1 MVLYNF
7 EAITNPELKRITNII
22 HNSCRTITDCAYEIA
37 VLITKV
43 ENDDLYASDGFDDI
57 CDYAKRCFGF
67 EKTTT
72 YNLLQIGRF
81 FIEETENG
89 DVKTVLTHIEDKDF
103 TVSQVVKML
112 PLGIDRAKEL
122 TNDGVITSDMSC
134 RQIEKVV
141 KQNLKRLEPEIDN
154 EDDDPEELDDTDVI
168 EESTLQKIRNEIST
182 YMDGDGLFRDGIEL
196 AIKIID
202 KYLYNED
209 VT

>member
-22 HNSCRTITDCAYEIA
+22 HNSCRTMTDCAYEIA
-37 VLITKV
+37 ALITKV
-43 ENDDLYASDGFDDI
+43 ENDDLYAGDGFNDI
-57 CDYAKRCFGF
+57 CDYSKRCFGF

-72 YNLLQIGRF
+72 YNLLKIGRF

-89 DVKTVLTHIEDKDF
+89 DIKTVLTHIKDKDY
-103 TVSQVVKML
+103 TVSQVIKML

-141 KQNLKRLEPEIDN
+141 KQNLKRLEPVVDD
-154 EDDDPEELDDTDVI
+154 EDDDPEEFDDTDVI
-168 EESTLQKIRNEIST
+168 EDSTLQKIRNEIST

-202 KYLYNED
+202 KYLYMEE
-209 VT
+209 

>member
-7 EAITNPELKRITNII
+7 ETITNPELKRITNII

-43 ENDDLYASDGFDDI
+43 ENDDLYVNDGFDDI

-72 YNLLQIGRF
+72 YNFLKIGRF
-81 FIEETENG
+81 FIEETKNG
-89 DVKTVLTHIEDKDF
+89 DIKTVLTHIDDRDF

-141 KQNLKRLEPEIDN
+141 KQNLKRLEPVVDD
-154 EDDDPEELDDTDVI
+154 EDDSEEFDDTDVI
-168 EESTLQKIRNEIST
+168 EESTLQKIRNEISA
-182 YMDGDGLFRDGIEL
+182 YMEGDGLFRDGIEL

-202 KYLYNED
+202 KYLYTEK
-209 VT
+209 

>member
-1 MVLYNF
+1 MLLYDY

-22 HNSCRTITDCAYEIA
+22 RNSCKTITGYTYKIA
-37 VLITKV
+37 ALITKV
-43 ENDDLYASDGFDDI
+43 ENDDLYASEGFADI
-57 CDYAKRCFGF
+57 CDYTKSCFGF

-72 YNLLQIGRF
+72 YNLLKIGRF

-89 DVKTVLTHIEDKDF
+89 DIKTVLTRIEDKDY
-103 TVSQVVKML
+103 TVSQVIKML

-122 TNDGVITSDMSC
+122 TSDGVITSDMSC
-134 RQIEKVV
+134 RQIERIV
-141 KQNLKRLEPEIDN
+141 KQNLKRLEPVVDD
-154 EDDDPEELDDTDVI
+154 EDDDPKELDDTDVI

-202 KYLYNED
+202 KYLCMEE
-209 VT
+209 

>member
-1 MVLYNF
+1 MLLYDY

-22 HNSCRTITDCAYEIA
+22 RNSCKTITGYTYKIA
-37 VLITKV
+37 ALITKV

-57 CDYAKRCFGF
+57 CDYSKRCFGF

-72 YNLLQIGRF
+72 YNLLKIGRF

-141 KQNLKRLEPEIDN
+141 KQNLKRLEPELDN
-154 EDDDPEELDDTDVI
+154 EDDDPEEFEDTDVV
-168 EESTLQKIRNEIST
+168 EESILQKIRNEIST
-182 YMDGDGLFRDGIEL
+182 YMNGDGLFRDGIEL

-202 KYLYNED
+202 KYLYTEE
-209 VT
+209 

>member
-1 MVLYNF
+1 MLLYDY

-22 HNSCRTITDCAYEIA
+22 RNSCKTITGYTYKIA
-37 VLITKV
+37 ALITKV

-57 CDYAKRCFGF
+57 CDYSKRCFGF

-72 YNLLQIGRF
+72 YNLLKIGRF

-141 KQNLKRLEPEIDN
+141 KQNLKRLEPVLDV

-202 KYLYNED
+202 KYLYMEE
-209 VT
+209 

>member
-7 EAITNPELKRITNII
+7 ETITNPELKRITNII
-22 HNSCRTITDCAYEIA
+22 HNSCRTMTDCAYEIA
-37 VLITKV
+37 ALITKV
-43 ENDDLYASDGFDDI
+43 ENDDLYAGDGFDDI
-57 CDYAKRCFGF
+57 CDYSKRCFGF

-72 YNLLQIGRF
+72 YNLLKIGRF

-89 DVKTVLTHIEDKDF
+89 DIKTVLTHIDDKDF
-103 TVSQVVKML
+103 TVSQVIKML

-141 KQNLKRLEPEIDN
+141 KQNLKRLEPKIDN

-168 EESTLQKIRNEIST
+168 EESTLQKIRNEISA
-182 YMDGDGLFRDGIEL
+182 YMGGDGLFRDGIEL

-202 KYLYNED
+202 KYLSMEE
-209 VT
+209 